1 LEVEDRG
8 PGVPLAER
16 SRIFRPFRRGHTADT
31 CAGGA
36 GLGLA
41 LAKQW
46 TEMLSGSLTC
56 RAADGGVGTCFRL
69 ELPVS

>member
-1 LEVEDRG
+1 MEDRG

-16 SRIFRPFRRGHTADT
+16 ATIFRPFRRGQSADT
-31 CAGGA
+31 TAGGA

-46 TEMLSGSLTC
+46 AEMLGGRLGY
-56 RAADGGVGTCFRL
+56 RVADGGVGACFRL
-69 ELPVS
+69 ELPV